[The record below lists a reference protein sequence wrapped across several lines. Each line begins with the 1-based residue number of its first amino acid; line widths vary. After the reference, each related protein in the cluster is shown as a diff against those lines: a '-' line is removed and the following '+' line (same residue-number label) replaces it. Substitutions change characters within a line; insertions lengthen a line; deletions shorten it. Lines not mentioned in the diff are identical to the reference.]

1 MANSND
7 DNSDFT
13 RRKDRLFAEYTAF
26 FADDSRPEDTACRLQ
41 LDALENLLKGFKDD
55 NMNNTYLQETC
66 NFLSHPWSKLDPSL
80 SSLLDWDKRSVL
92 LERIEATASQ
102 NFAEF
107 YTPDRF
113 TPRVWAV
120 FMSATTA
127 ELQDYLDR
135 LQSKTDR
142 DWSDFANVMYRLDD
156 TVPTLLEAGL
166 KKIREHGSKK
176 QDLPETP
183 PQYSAT
189 TTPLRGG
196 KRTLVTTTELPKARR
211 TSMNKSSP
219 RGHGAPG
226 DASATPLSATPL
238 SATPLSATPLPATP
252 LSASQK
258 DKSTAG
264 RSEASKYQTRKRD
277 GAKCVI
283 MKSGVGQIAHAFAY
297 SAIKHKGRLDSPLDA
312 LASVYGPEK
321 IAAIRAA
328 LGGNLDVPANMVY
341 LNYVPHQLW
350 DKVRLGFRPIERLF
364 NHEGIVNGIRLRLFV
379 FSKSKLHKEYLPKFQ
394 WKPSLVQDLSEIFEE
409 SDSSLDFL
417 MVSSKTQ
424 RIIRNGYEFDITADD
439 PKYAP
444 NWDIYDLM
452 WRLSLMGVI
461 LGAGE
466 VPDQTVPEPKQDPD
480 GQLAPISQEPETD
493 AVIEAVIDRLE
504 DIVNQSDGAKE
515 DTAS

>member
-26 FADDSRPEDTACRLQ
+26 FADNSRPEDTACRLQ

-113 TPRVWAV
+113 TPRASTKYVSMGRRNQT
-120 FMSATTA
+120 FLSH
-127 ELQDYLDR
+127 QH
-135 LQSKTDR
+135 
-142 DWSDFANVMYRLDD
+142 N
-156 TVPTLLEAGL
+156 TL
-166 KKIREHGSKK
+166 R
-176 QDLPETP
+176 
-183 PQYSAT
+183 
-189 TTPLRGG
+189 PLHHY
-196 KRTLVTTTELPKARR
+196 E
-211 TSMNKSSP
+211 
-219 RGHGAPG
+219 
-226 DASATPLSATPL
+226 
-238 SATPLSATPLPATP
+238 
-252 LSASQK
+252 
-258 DKSTAG
+258 
-264 RSEASKYQTRKRD
+264 ETRKRD

-328 LGGNLDVPANMVY
+328 LGGNLDVPANVVY

-480 GQLAPISQEPETD
+480 GQLAPISQDPETD

>member
-156 TVPTLLEAGL
+156 TVPTLLEAEVRL
-166 KKIREHGSKK
+166 QNI
-176 QDLPETP
+176 
-183 PQYSAT
+183 
-189 TTPLRGG
+189 
-196 KRTLVTTTELPKARR
+196 
-211 TSMNKSSP
+211 
-219 RGHGAPG
+219 
-226 DASATPLSATPL
+226 
-238 SATPLSATPLPATP
+238 
-252 LSASQK
+252 
-258 DKSTAG
+258 
-264 RSEASKYQTRKRD
+264 RKRD